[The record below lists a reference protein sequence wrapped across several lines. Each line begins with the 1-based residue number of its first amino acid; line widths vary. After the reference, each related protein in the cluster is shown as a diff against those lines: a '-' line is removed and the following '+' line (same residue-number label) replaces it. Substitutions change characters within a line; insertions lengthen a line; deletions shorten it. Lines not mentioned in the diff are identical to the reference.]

1 MARVSSRDEGTFS
14 MCVSNPLGS
23 VRRVWEL
30 TVSSSLIHE
39 DYDDI
44 EIYADE
50 SVISADISDQEFI
63 DTMVNSNESFITHLR
78 YVLLAQQA

>member
-63 DTMVNSNESFITHLR
+63 DMMVYFNNSPITHLR
-78 YVLLAQQA
+78 YF